1 MPFIGRGGIFTFL
14 PVAVRTTGKIRPN
27 FKQNDLRGTM
37 QQSVLPA
44 ADLHRCFLR
53 AVLKNGFFKPIFRV
67 FYRDVLKK
75 GDFPPRLNE
84 KGA

>member
-1 MPFIGRGGIFTFL
+1 MRGGIFTFL
-14 PVAVRTTGKIRPN
+14 PVAVRTPGKIRPN

-37 QQSVLPA
+37 QQSLLSPIYTGV
-44 ADLHRCFLR
+44 FFR

>member
-14 PVAVRTTGKIRPN
+14 LVAVRTPGKIRPN
-27 FKQNDLRGTM
+27 FKQYDLRGTM
-37 QQSVLPA
+37 QQSVLPPIYTGV
-44 ADLHRCFLR
+44 FLR
-53 AVLKNGFFKPIFRV
+53 AVLKNGFFKPISRV

>member
-14 PVAVRTTGKIRPN
+14 PVAVRTPGKNPSEFQTEWFTRHDAIIRI
-27 FKQNDLRGTM
+27 
-37 QQSVLPA
+37 A

-53 AVLKNGFFKPIFRV
+53 AVLKNVFFKPIFRV
-67 FYRDVLKK
+67 FYRDALKK
-75 GDFPPRLNE
+75 GGFSPRLNE